1 MIVNTTDSVS
11 EGYTGRKPKHDK
23 SKRKRMHEIAICRTP
38 GWESLAVAVIEQA
51 ISDYF
56 VLRNH
61 GAVKW
66 GKACKNFRQG
76 KRKVDGKLY
85 NAGNIYDIDL
95 HDIPRILKFLNG
107 GVQRWADLCELDA
120 DGWDGL
126 MKAIIRKE
134 RKGDYR
140 YATT

>member
-11 EGYTGRKPKHDK
+11 EGYTGRRPKHDK

-56 VLRNH
+56 VLRNA
-61 GAVKW
+61 GAVRW
-66 GKACKNFRQG
+66 GKMTG
-76 KRKVDGKLY
+76 KARLNKRTVNGHTY
-85 NAGNIYDIDL
+85 NATVIYGIDL
-95 HDIPRILKFLNG
+95 PDIPRILKFLNG